1 MVLDTLADGQE
12 RYGSEIARMTGLRTA
27 SVYSMLRRLHDRGYI
42 LDRWTDTPK
51 GTQGPQKRRYWRLN
65 PDNPAPSEVDDLR
78 QENLRLKA
86 RLREKTASQLAV
98 ESQFQMLVDEVRKGL
113 SAMVNND

>member
-1 MVLDTLADGQE
+1 
-12 RYGSEIARMTGLRTA
+12 
-27 SVYSMLRRLHDRGYI
+27 
-42 LDRWTDTPK
+42 
-51 GTQGPQKRRYWRLN
+51 LN